1 MIINSLYISN
11 FKGFKEIKIPKLGHL
26 NLIVGKN
33 NSGKSSLL
41 EALMLY
47 ASAGSESV
55 FHEIS
60 INHDEKS
67 RERGRLNEYSRHY
80 KDDKNLDLN
89 ENFPYE
95 HLFYGRK
102 FNSKTPIRIGEI
114 DSESKHLTASYF
126 KQRKDTTDNHETLK
140 LLQKLNVISNEMLLA
155 DSTTSQQNILEVK
168 KGRNKHIIPLD
179 EPLYRVSRSVESDEK
194 LRINFKYVPTKT
206 TSMDDLGGLWD
217 QIALTPYERYTID
230 ALRLIEP
237 HIEDLRFVVKE
248 DRNGDRTAI
257 LKLFD
262 EDIRFPIRSMGD
274 GIVRILQLILNMY
287 AAKDGFYLIDEF
299 DNGLHYS
306 VQKSLWKMIFSLSE
320 QFNIQVFA
328 TTHSWDCIQSF
339 SEVAVENE
347 GMKGC
352 LLKIGKSK
360 LSKNKGNAIVTIFD
374 EETLHSITQEMVEV
388 R

>member
-1 MIINSLYISN
+1 MINSLYISN
-11 FKGFKEIKIPKLGHL
+11 FKGFKEIQIPELGHL

-33 NSGKSSLL
+33 NSGKSTIL

-47 ASAGSESV
+47 SSAGSESTL
-55 FHEIS
+55 HEIS

-67 RERGRLNEYSRHY
+67 RERPRFNDPRFNSN
-80 KDDKNLDLN
+80 DDKTNDIDGG
-89 ENFPYE
+89 FPYE

-102 FNSKTPIRIGEI
+102 FNGKIPIQIGEI
-114 DSESKHLTASYF
+114 ENENKLLTISYLKRKQDTNDSK
-126 KQRKDTTDNHETLK
+126 NETLK
-140 LLQKLNVISNEMLLA
+140 LLQKLNVI
-155 DSTTSQQNILEVK
+155 DSEVILPNATSQNILEVK
-168 KGRNKHIIPLD
+168 KGRTKHIIPLD
-179 EPLYRVSRSVESDEK
+179 ELIYRRLNRYVESEEK
-194 LRINFKYVPTKT
+194 QRTNFQYVPTKT
-206 TSMDDLGGLWD
+206 TSMDDLGVLWD
-217 QIALTPYERYTID
+217 KATLTPYEKYTIN

-237 HIEDLRFVVKE
+237 HIEDLRFIIKDE
-248 DRNGDRTAI
+248 RSNERTAI
-257 LKLFD
+257 VKLFD
-262 EDIRFPIRSMGD
+262 EEVRFPIRSMGD

-306 VQKSLWKMIFSLSE
+306 VQKSLWQMIFSLAK
-320 QFNIQVFA
+320 QLNIQVFA

-339 SEVAVENE
+339 SEVSVENKD
-347 GMKGC
+347 MKGC

-374 EETLHSITQEMVEV
+374 EATLHSITQEMVEV